1 MRASPQSTPKPAR
14 RPGQNGKDNL
24 IPISDEQAKLAQ
36 EIVGAGRD
44 AGGWLANI
52 LGDIPRDTL
61 GFLFG
66 DKIKVKREENII
78 KLCAK
83 AKKRLAEQG
92 IEEPAPANPKLAL
105 PILAAAA
112 DENSD
117 ELQDLWARLLAA
129 TMNPN
134 SSKQGR
140 LGFTHALKRLDP
152 LDAPVL
158 DWLREHGGGADLG
171 ARNKIA
177 QDLGVSR
184 DEVDVSMMN
193 LVNVSFAGSA
203 GNVPTGNMTVLTPF
217 GREFLRVVL
226 D

>member
-66 DKIKVKREENII
+66 DKIKVKREEKSSNFTRRPRS
-78 KLCAK
+78 ASP
-83 AKKRLAEQG
+83 KKELKSRRLQ
-92 IEEPAPANPKLAL
+92 IRSWRFRSWPL
-105 PILAAAA
+105 PPMK
-112 DENSD
+112 NSD

-129 TMNPN
+129 TMNP
-134 SSKQGR
+134 
-140 LGFTHALKRLDP
+140 LT
-152 LDAPVL
+152 
-158 DWLREHGGGADLG
+158 
-171 ARNKIA
+171 
-177 QDLGVSR
+177 
-184 DEVDVSMMN
+184 DVSSHKS
-193 LVNVSFAGSA
+193 NVA
-203 GNVPTGNMTVLTPF
+203 
-217 GREFLRVVL
+217 
-226 D
+226 

>member
-14 RPGQNGKDNL
+14 RPGQSGKDNL
-24 IPISDEQAKLAQ
+24 IPISDEHQTRARNC
-36 EIVGAGRD
+36 GGCRD

-66 DKIKVKREENII
+66 DKIKIKREENII

-92 IEEPAPANPKLAL
+92 IEEPAHANPKLAL
-105 PILAAAA
+105 PILAPTAG
-112 DENSD
+112 ENSD
-117 ELQDLWARLLAA
+117 ELQELWARLLAA

-134 SSKQGR
+134 SLKQGR
-140 LGFTHALKRLDP
+140 LGFTDALKRLDP

-158 DWLREHGGGADLG
+158 DWLCEHGGGADLG

-177 QDLGVSR
+177 QDLGVR
-184 DEVDVSMMN
+184 
-193 LVNVSFAGSA
+193 A
-203 GNVPTGNMTVLTPF
+203 TRRTYQ
-217 GREFLRVVL
+217 
-226 D
+226 

>member
-129 TMNPN
+129 TMNP
-134 SSKQGR
+134 
-140 LGFTHALKRLDP
+140 LT
-152 LDAPVL
+152 
-158 DWLREHGGGADLG
+158 
-171 ARNKIA
+171 
-177 QDLGVSR
+177 
-184 DEVDVSMMN
+184 DVSFHKS
-193 LVNVSFAGSA
+193 NVA
-203 GNVPTGNMTVLTPF
+203 
-217 GREFLRVVL
+217 
-226 D
+226 